1 MVSLTINQTISLK
14 LAPLDSFYFFIE
26 NILVSIQRGFCFTGN
41 GKGKNKDAP
50 NQENHWRRVACKWKI
65 LMGTG
70 KFDLIE
76 FTYRLHILF
85 DPYI

>member
-1 MVSLTINQTISLK
+1 MH
-14 LAPLDSFYFFIE
+14 FFFA
-26 NILVSIQRGFCFTGN
+26 GK

-50 NQENHWRRVACKWKI
+50 NQENRWRRVACKWKI

-70 KFDLIE
+70 IFDLIE

>member
-1 MVSLTINQTISLK
+1 MH
-14 LAPLDSFYFFIE
+14 FFA
-26 NILVSIQRGFCFTGN
+26 GK

-50 NQENHWRRVACKWKI
+50 NQENRWRRVACKWKI

-70 KFDLIE
+70 IFDLIE